1 MRKRSS
7 KESLALRHHSNDPA
21 HAARRPRLP
30 LLAVALA
37 SLPLLAGPAAPV
49 AAQEDEEGGSAS
61 LSEAIGAYLDAQDEL
76 AALEAEQEA
85 LEQELA
91 DSEAEVTEL
100 ETELGE
106 YAYIAYTASD
116 LQSTAALMAT
126 GNPSD
131 AIDAMSTLQF
141 LGESRADRLNELIVR
156 LDEIEAMRST
166 LEDNI
171 AEQED
176 AARDEAAREM
186 AASGGDDAVGP
197 TPGDFPDPEDAARDG
212 DGTLPSEGCS
222 EEDPTT
228 GGCVSPRTLH
238 ALEQIQIAGFT
249 RYVKCY
255 RPDTSGE
262 HPKGKACDLAAQ
274 PGGFGGVASGDDFTY
289 GENLAAW
296 LVENADDL
304 GVRYVIWYE
313 RIWQPATGWRTYN
326 LGSGDPNSDH
336 TNHVHL
342 SMR

>member
-1 MRKRSS
+1 M
-7 KESLALRHHSNDPA
+7 RHHSNDPDSP
-21 HAARRPRLP
+21 ARPSRLP
-30 LLAVALA
+30 QLAVAFA
-37 SLPLLAGPAAPV
+37 AVSLLAGPATPSN
-49 AAQEDEEGGSAS
+49 AQEDDEGASGS
-61 LSEAIGAYLDAQDEL
+61 LSEAIGTYLDAQDEL
-76 AALEAEQEA
+76 AALESEQEG

-100 ETELGE
+100 QAELGE

-116 LQSTAALMAT
+116 LQSTAALMAS
-126 GNPSD
+126 GGPIES
-131 AIDAMSTLQF
+131 IDAMSTLQF
-141 LGESRADRLNELIVR
+141 LGESRADRLDDLIVR
-156 LDEIEAMRST
+156 LEEIEAMRST

-176 AARDEAAREM
+176 LTGEMEAARDDAAREM

-197 TPGDFPDPEDAARDG
+197 SAGDFPDPEDAPRNG

-228 GGCVSPRTLH
+228 GDCVSPRTLH

-255 RPDTSGE
+255 RPGGSGE
-262 HPKGKACDLAAQ
+262 HPLGKACDLSSE
-274 PGGFGGVASGDDFTY
+274 PGGFGGDAYGDDFTY

-313 RIWQPATGWRTYN
+313 RIWQPATGWKEYT
-326 LGSGDPNSDH
+326 LGTGEPNSDH